1 MQTVL
6 KYRNHYKYR
15 WPVVRIENVQN
26 VHTDLGS
33 VFCVARVRVFMYE
46 LLYFLWTAPGWV
58 CWVITF
64 SILILLSMLEGKSN
78 LHCYLWVYGDLA
90 MILCLED

>member
-46 LLYFLWTAPGWV
+46 LLYFL
-58 CWVITF
+58 
-64 SILILLSMLEGKSN
+64 
-78 LHCYLWVYGDLA
+78 
-90 MILCLED
+90 